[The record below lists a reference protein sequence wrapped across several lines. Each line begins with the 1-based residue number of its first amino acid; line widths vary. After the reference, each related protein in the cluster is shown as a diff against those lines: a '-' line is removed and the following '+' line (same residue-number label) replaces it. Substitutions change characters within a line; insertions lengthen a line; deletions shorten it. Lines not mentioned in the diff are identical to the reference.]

1 MPKRT
6 LTEFLDTHR
15 AGAHLVAGVPPR
27 SHGDENLR
35 TQARKLVRAVE
46 FGKPS
51 GDYAVGVVR
60 ETGRPQLYCA
70 FQDQADAQGFAAFVG
85 ARPSSD
91 AGPWASQ
98 HVFTLDHRTL
108 TALDRTIEGRRRPAG
123 QAPAGL

>member
-1 MPKRT
+1 MSALECALPARNEPQRAWSLPAEGTERSGPRSHQSNPSSMPKRT

-70 FQDQADAQGFAAFVG
+70 FQDQADAQ
-85 ARPSSD
+85 
-91 AGPWASQ
+91 
-98 HVFTLDHRTL
+98 
-108 TALDRTIEGRRRPAG
+108 
-123 QAPAGL
+123 